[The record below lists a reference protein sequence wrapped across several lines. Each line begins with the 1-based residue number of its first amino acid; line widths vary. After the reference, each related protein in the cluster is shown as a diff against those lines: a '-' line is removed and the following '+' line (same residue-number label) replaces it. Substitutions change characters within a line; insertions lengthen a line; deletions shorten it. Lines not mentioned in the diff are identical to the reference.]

1 MKNEQLS
8 KDIIANIGGKDN
20 VNTVW
25 HCVTR
30 LRFNLK
36 DEGKANTAALKKL
49 DGVMDVI
56 QRNGQYQVVIGT
68 QVEDVYNDL
77 IEVGDFALKAEGEVP
92 VDAEERKSQG
102 LISDFMDLLMAIFQ
116 PVLGLLSASGMI
128 KAVLALLS
136 VTGVLTATD
145 GTYII
150 LSATGD
156 ALFYFFPII
165 LGWSAARRFGLKEP
179 IGMALGGVLVYPT
192 LVAVTSAEPLY
203 TILQGT
209 IFEQDIYITFLKI
222 PVIMPSYS
230 TTVIPILLIVYVAS
244 KLSKWLTKVMPAVMR
259 AFFVPFF
266 TILITAPLAL
276 IVIGPI
282 AVVLQDLIGAAVT
295 GLIGI
300 HPGIA
305 GLILGAVWSILV
317 MFGLHWGVIPLFA
330 LNVSNYGYDV
340 VNPLIFAGAFAS
352 LGAVI
357 GVIIRTKSPQEKG
370 NILLPAAISTFFGVN
385 EPTLYGVLVP
395 RKKLMFATF
404 GAAGIGGAIAGFSGA
419 KLWSF
424 GASGPLGFP
433 NFINP
438 DGIDVGFI
446 GLIIGAGIAFALA
459 LIAGM
464 ILSGKDRLVE
474 ASK

>member
-1 MKNEQLS
+1 MKYEQLS
-8 KDIIANIGGKDN
+8 KEIIRNIGGEEN

-36 DEGKANTAALKKL
+36 DESKANTDALKKV

-68 QVEDVYNDL
+68 HVEDVYHDL
-77 IEVGDFALKAEGEVP
+77 VKVGGFASKAEGEVP
-92 VDAEERKSQG
+92 ADSEDGQSRG
-102 LISDFMDLLMAIFQ
+102 LVSAFMDLLMAIFQ

-128 KAVLALLS
+128 KAVLALLT
-136 VTGVLTATD
+136 VTGVLAKTD

-150 LSATGD
+150 LSAAGD

-165 LGWSAARRFGLKEP
+165 LGWSAAKRFGLKEP

-192 LVAVTSAEPLY
+192 LVAATAAEPLY
-203 TILQGT
+203 TIFKGT
-209 IFEQDIYITFLKI
+209 IFEQPIYLTFLKI
-222 PVIMPSYS
+222 PVIMPSYA

-244 KLSKWLTKVMPAVMR
+244 KLSKWLTNVLPALMR

-266 TILITAPLAL
+266 TIAITAPIAL
-276 IVIGPI
+276 IVVGPI

-295 GLIGI
+295 GLIGLS
-300 HPGIA
+300 PGIA
-305 GLILGAVWSILV
+305 GLVLGAVWSILV

-352 LGAVI
+352 LGAVV
-357 GVIIRTKSPQEKG
+357 GVILKSKDKQEKG
-370 NILLPAAISTFFGVN
+370 NILVPAAISTFFGVN

-395 RKKLMFATF
+395 RKRLMFATF
-404 GAAGIGGAIAGFSGA
+404 AAAGVGGAIAGFSGA
-419 KLWSF
+419 KL
-424 GASGPLGFP
+424 
-433 NFINP
+433 
-438 DGIDVGFI
+438 
-446 GLIIGAGIAFALA
+446 
-459 LIAGM
+459 
-464 ILSGKDRLVE
+464 
-474 ASK
+474 